1 MKQRQRWALNK
12 LVKIPSYHIPPKSEK
27 YIWISDQIS
36 CCQDA
41 GHAGGIEA
49 GGQQPGGGLSNLVKD
64 YFSSHALQVNY
75 SNLRTSSIIST
86 PSQSLILCPRFSH
99 PPCKPACPA
108 GFCLADNTIQ

>member
-49 GGQQPGGGLSNLVKD
+49 GGRQPGGGLRQLGEGL
-64 YFSSHALQVNY
+64 LQQPC
-75 SNLRTSSIIST
+75 
-86 PSQSLILCPRFSH
+86 PSGKLFQS
-99 PPCKPACPA
+99 
-108 GFCLADNTIQ
+108 